1 MGRPVAWQRG
11 RAAAMTDDG
20 AILEIGHAPFL
31 SRVRP
36 RHVRFVAVGTAD
48 PPPDAALVLAGPSA
62 VARLPA
68 LLRLLGDPALRLVVC
83 RIHHHPGR
91 SWRLVAALLRRA
103 CRVPL
108 AVLDFEDEDI
118 LHPTHRPLL
127 GVAQRVFKRE
137 LPVDRWRLARRQP
150 AASVNEALLR
160 QDAAARRLVDVLRP
174 LPLGLPLGTPE
185 PPAPMAKASDVFFVG
200 AVEGNAWHRV
210 PGAAELRALTGEGIV
225 VDMPA
230 QRLPPDAFLRRCA
243 AARVTWSPAG
253 HGWQCFRH
261 AEAAACGS
269 VPLMPYPTIETHAGF
284 VDGQTA
290 IFYDPRPGG
299 LSAALRAALAD
310 PVRLDAMGAAAR
322 QHALRHLTP
331 SAVADYILR
340 DALGAGSRGSVD
352 ASA

>member
-1 MGRPVAWQRG
+1 MGDPAAWQRG
-11 RAAAMTDDG
+11 RSLAMTEDG
-20 AILEIGHAPFL
+20 AVLEIGHAPFL
-31 SRVRP
+31 SQVRP
-36 RHVRFVAVGTAD
+36 RQVRFVAVGTAD

-62 VARLPA
+62 VARLPV

-103 CRVPL
+103 CRVPI

-118 LHPTHRPLL
+118 IHPAHRPLIV
-127 GVAQRVFKRE
+127 VAQRVFKRE
-137 LPVDRWRLARRQP
+137 LPVDRWRLARREP

-160 QDAAARRLVDVLRP
+160 QDPAARRLMGVLRP
-174 LPLGLPLGTPE
+174 LPLGLPLGAPE
-185 PPAPMAKASDVFFVG
+185 PPSVTPKNHDVFFAG
-200 AVEGNAWHRV
+200 AVDGNAWHRV
-210 PGAAELRALTGEGIV
+210 AGAAELRALAGQGIA

-230 QRLPPDAFLRRCA
+230 QRLPAEAFLHRCA
-243 AARVTWSPAG
+243 AARLTWSPAG

-299 LSAALRAALAD
+299 LSAAVRAALAD
-310 PVRLDAMGAAAR
+310 PARLDAMGAAAR

-331 SAVADYILR
+331 AAVADYVLD
-340 DALGAGSRGSVD
+340 DALGAGSRCPVD
-352 ASA
+352 APA